1 MEIYKS
7 IIENSPN
14 GYLYLKILFDENNIP
29 FDYEF
34 IELNKTFENL
44 SGSLRSEV
52 IGKRLSVILKSIKTN
67 EFDWFKFYN
76 EVIENDSKKEYE
88 LYSIPLKKWYKV
100 LAYSID
106 KESIVTVFND
116 ITDKYIQEIDFNK
129 MSNVA
134 DDFLMLTK
142 KEIDFQQILD
152 NLIDIT
158 QARFGAFN
166 LYDEDGESYTTLAIA
181 GNRDFIIKAMNII
194 GIDLEKKKWSHDI
207 DRAEKIKDR
216 TITRFHSLHD
226 LAGHVIPKPVSDIL
240 SMTFNLGELV
250 LVKILRNSK
259 MMGDFTLVMPK
270 DVLFDKD
277 SIVEMFSRQVG
288 LMIERRRAEEKLK
301 LSELRFRQLVLNLDA
316 GVVIHANDGSI
327 IESNQRASDLLGL
340 SVDQLKGKES
350 IDPDW
355 VFVNEDGSHMVFS
368 EYPINLVLKHKKAIK
383 NKFMGVR
390 HTIDRKIVWV
400 MVNGVPILNENN
412 EITEVVISF
421 IDFTEL
427 KNTEVKK
434 TESELQYRLLASQ
447 MQLGLAVHDVI
458 LDDKGNVVDYRF
470 IDLNKAFEDLTQLKR
485 ELIIGKTVLE
495 VLPETEYFWI
505 EKYGRVAIAGEP
517 IYFESYS
524 KELDKYFQISAY
536 SPKPK
541 QFATIFSDITN
552 LKKAEVKL
560 NENMTDLLESQRI
573 AHIGTWR
580 LNLVTNQVIWT
591 EELYK
596 MYGFDPKLPPPP
608 FTEHMKL
615 FKAESWNR
623 LSEALEHTRESG
635 VPYELELETVNINGK
650 NGWMWVRGE
659 ASRDSNGNI
668 TSLWGAAQDITEY
681 KRIQNELLHLSYHDH
696 LTGLFNR
703 RYFEECL
710 TNIDKSEN
718 LPLSVIMC
726 DVNGLKIVN
735 DSFGHDSGDLFL
747 KKASEVISKVCRER
761 DIVARIGGDEFA
773 ILLPNTSAEET
784 VQIANQIKTLASKEL
799 VSNIELSISYG
810 YETKNN
816 HKQIINEIISSAEN
830 HMYRHKLSERSS
842 IRSKTIDLIMNAL
855 FEKSKR
861 EAMHSY
867 RVGEICQ
874 EIARQLNFNQ
884 DTINQ
889 MRIAGLI
896 HDIGK
901 IGIDEKILNKNAG
914 LDVEEREEVQRHPE
928 IGWRL
933 LSSTNEFSNLSLF
946 ILNHHEKWDGRGYP
960 NGLVGEQIP
969 IESRIISIAD
979 AYDAMTSERSYR
991 KPLSKD
997 EAIKELISCSG
1008 THFDPHIIDIFI
1020 NKVLKNSNFDSVN
1033 KDTNRSIIR

>member
-44 SGSLRSEV
+44 SGSIRSEV

-88 LYSIPLKKWYKV
+88 LYSVPLKKWFKV

-226 LAGHVIPKPVSDIL
+226 LAGNVIPKPVSDIL

-316 GVVIHANDGSI
+316 GVVIHAKDGSI
-327 IESNQRASDLLGL
+327 IESNQRASELLGL
-340 SVDQLKGKES
+340 SIDQLKGKES

-355 VFVNEDGSHMVFS
+355 IFVNEDGSHMVFS

-400 MVNGVPILNENN
+400 MVNGVPIFNENN

-505 EKYGRVAIAGEP
+505 EKYGRVAMTGEP

-524 KELDKYFQISAY
+524 KELDKYFQVSAY

-552 LKKAEVKL
+552 LKKTEVKL

-659 ASRDSNGNI
+659 ASRDSDGNI

-969 IESRIISIAD
+969 IESRIISVAD

>member
-1 MEIYKS
+1 
-7 IIENSPN
+7 
-14 GYLYLKILFDENNIP
+14 
-29 FDYEF
+29 
-34 IELNKTFENL
+34 
-44 SGSLRSEV
+44 
-52 IGKRLSVILKSIKTN
+52 
-67 EFDWFKFYN
+67 
-76 EVIENDSKKEYE
+76 
-88 LYSIPLKKWYKV
+88 
-100 LAYSID
+100 
-106 KESIVTVFND
+106 
-116 ITDKYIQEIDFNK
+116 
-129 MSNVA
+129 
-134 DDFLMLTK
+134 
-142 KEIDFQQILD
+142 
-152 NLIDIT
+152 
-158 QARFGAFN
+158 
-166 LYDEDGESYTTLAIA
+166 
-181 GNRDFIIKAMNII
+181 
-194 GIDLEKKKWSHDI
+194 
-207 DRAEKIKDR
+207 
-216 TITRFHSLHD
+216 
-226 LAGHVIPKPVSDIL
+226 
-240 SMTFNLGELV
+240 
-250 LVKILRNSK
+250 
-259 MMGDFTLVMPK
+259 
-270 DVLFDKD
+270 
-277 SIVEMFSRQVG
+277 
-288 LMIERRRAEEKLK
+288 
-301 LSELRFRQLVLNLDA
+301 
-316 GVVIHANDGSI
+316 
-327 IESNQRASDLLGL
+327 
-340 SVDQLKGKES
+340 
-350 IDPDW
+350 
-355 VFVNEDGSHMVFS
+355 
-368 EYPINLVLKHKKAIK
+368 
-383 NKFMGVR
+383 
-390 HTIDRKIVWV
+390 
-400 MVNGVPILNENN
+400 
-412 EITEVVISF
+412 
-421 IDFTEL
+421 
-427 KNTEVKK
+427 
-434 TESELQYRLLASQ
+434 

-505 EKYGRVAIAGEP
+505 EKYGRVAMTGEP

-573 AHIGTWR
+573 AHLGTWR

-784 VQIANQIKTLASKEL
+784 VQIANQIKTLASREL

-946 ILNHHEKWDGRGYP
+946 ILNHHEKWDGKGYP

-969 IESRIISIAD
+969 IESRIISVAD

-1008 THFDPHIIDIFI
+1008 THFDPYIIDIFI

-1033 KDTNRSIIR
+1033 KDTNRSIIRKDK